1 MTIFLIVSAI
11 LLVPAAIAFL
21 YAARHDRRGDDH
33 LKEAQS
39 WKLPK

>member
-1 MTIFLIVSAI
+1 MTAFLIVSAA
-11 LLVPAAIAFL
+11 LLVPAAIALFIAL
-21 YAARHDRRGDDH
+21 HHDRRGDIH

>member
-11 LLVPAAIAFL
+11 LLVPAAIALFN
-21 YAARHDRRGDDH
+21 ASRHDRRGVTH

>member
-1 MTIFLIVSAI
+1 MTAFLIVSAV
-11 LLVPAAIAFL
+11 LLVPAVIALFVAL
-21 YAARHDRRGDDH
+21 HHDRRGHTH